1 MGGLLLGG
9 LQSGVSG
16 RQGRLE
22 RELLEEFRLELE
34 MLEFLKWDHCEVR
47 LFALVFVLDPSKVK
61 NEPLYPVT
69 GNFCLVACPMILDPS
84 SPSLLD

>member
-9 LQSGVSG
+9 LRSGVSG

-22 RELLEEFRLELE
+22 QELLEEFQLELE
-34 MLEFLKWDHCEVR
+34 MLEFLRWDRCEVR

-61 NEPLYPVT
+61 SEPLYQVT
-69 GNFCLVACPMILDPS
+69 DNFCLVAYPKILDLS
-84 SPSLLD
+84 SLSLLD

>member
-9 LQSGVSG
+9 LRSGVSG

-22 RELLEEFRLELE
+22 QELLEEFQLELE
-34 MLEFLKWDHCEVR
+34 MLEFLRWDRCEVR

-61 NEPLYPVT
+61 IEPLFPVT
-69 GNFCLVACPMILDPS
+69 GNFCLVAYPMILDLS

>member
-34 MLEFLKWDHCEVR
+34 MLEFLMLDHCEVR

-61 NEPLYPVT
+61 SEPLYPVT
-69 GNFCLVACPMILDPS
+69 GNFCLVACPMILDLS
-84 SPSLLD
+84 SLSLLD

>member
-9 LQSGVSG
+9 LRNGVSG

-47 LFALVFVLDPSKVK
+47 LFALVFVLDPLKVK
-61 NEPLYPVT
+61 SEPLYPVT
-69 GNFCLVACPMILDPS
+69 DNFCRVACPMILDPS
-84 SPSLLD
+84 SLSLLD